1 MFEIEEF
8 IQRVKIMKK
17 NSYSIYIFN
26 LIILILF
33 AEALYSIITGRGI
46 DNKIILTSLLFLGVK
61 IFHDILTYVIYR
73 KKLFSYL
80 EDYFKEIFIT
90 ILISIMAGGIAWIT
104 EIILNGNVKTTIFA
118 VITSVYL
125 KSN

>member
-1 MFEIEEF
+1 
-8 IQRVKIMKK
+8 MKK